1 MTASDES
8 LSFAKLGEANYQSW
22 SKDMKAY
29 LMKKRVWG
37 IVKGVDV
44 KPEPGASDLREWLK
58 DEQLAA
64 GTIYLGLEDG
74 QKSHVDEYQDD
85 PVKMWTELEAIHVQK
100 RPTSRYNAYNAL
112 FSIQKDPDETLL
124 KQEALLKGASN
135 TLEFRLNQREEDVF
149 N

>member
-58 DEQLAA
+58 DE
-64 GTIYLGLEDG
+64 
-74 QKSHVDEYQDD
+74 
-85 PVKMWTELEAIHVQK
+85 
-100 RPTSRYNAYNAL
+100 
-112 FSIQKDPDETLL
+112 
-124 KQEALLKGASN
+124 
-135 TLEFRLNQREEDVF
+135 
-149 N
+149 